1 MYMYRV
7 TCLYNYDIS
16 LYNIIYYEIEVKSF
30 DRFLEIK
37 FFIKI
42 IYSSL
47 YLTKTYHTIRFMYRN
62 TLIMYSNILRKGKK
76 GETMVGQESFDGSPV
91 QPCQRLRAQAHT
103 PLRRSLQGW
112 QTLDNPYTYHVTI
125 HSH

>member
-1 MYMYRV
+1 M
-7 TCLYNYDIS
+7 
-16 LYNIIYYEIEVKSF
+16 KSF
-30 DRFLEIK
+30 DLFLEIK

-42 IYSSL
+42 IYLSL
-47 YLTKTYHTIRFMYRN
+47 YLMKKVLNRHITQFDSCIETR
-62 TLIMYSNILRKGKK
+62 SNILRKGKK